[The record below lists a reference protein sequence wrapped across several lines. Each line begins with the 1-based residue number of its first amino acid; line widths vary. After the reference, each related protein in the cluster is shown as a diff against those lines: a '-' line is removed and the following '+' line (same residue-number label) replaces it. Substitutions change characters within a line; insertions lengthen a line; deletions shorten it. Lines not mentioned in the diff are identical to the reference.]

1 MSNTQERIKKEI
13 EKDFEYC
20 IKTNNKK
27 DFEFYFTYCYGL
39 VMGAGFCLKNTEELG
54 DWWDNEMNPKFRKE
68 IAKRG

>member
-1 MSNTQERIKKEI
+1 MSKQERIKKEI
-13 EKDFEYC
+13 ERDFEYC
-20 IKTNNKK
+20 MKTNNKK

-68 IAKRG
+68 IAKRS